1 MHMHVHHL
9 EHMRTT
15 VELKDEH
22 RSALLE
28 LAGRRGL
35 KGFSDL
41 VGEAIEVYLQSQ
53 ARMNESLKR
62 ALRAQGSLNAQ
73 EADDLCSGVAEV
85 RANWRGGMATLAPSA
100 DEPEASK

>member
-1 MHMHVHHL
+1 
-9 EHMRTT
+9 MRTT

-53 ARMNESLKR
+53 AHMNESLKR
-62 ALRAQGSLNAQ
+62 ALRAQGSLNAD
-73 EADDLCSGVAEV
+73 EADDLRIGVAQV
-85 RANWRGGMATLAPSA
+85 RSSWRDGLSALAPA
-100 DEPEASK
+100 DDEPEASK

>member
-1 MHMHVHHL
+1 
-9 EHMRTT
+9 MRTT

-41 VGEAIEVYLQSQ
+41 VGEAIEVYLQS
-53 ARMNESLKR
+53 
-62 ALRAQGSLNAQ
+62 RAQGSLNAD
-73 EADDLCSGVAEV
+73 EADDLRIGVAQV
-85 RANWRGGMATLAPSA
+85 RSSWRDGLSALAPA
-100 DEPEASK
+100 DDEPEASK